1 LKKEEIGTQHL
12 LDFIQRKAEEGEV
25 EFTLREPW
33 KTEKLRE
40 DV

>member
-1 LKKEEIGTQHL
+1 MKKEQIGPQHL
-12 LDFIQRKAEEGEV
+12 LGFIQRKAEGGEV

-40 DV
+40 DL